1 MKARLLI
8 PATNFDSKSN
18 YTTTAEWQLD
28 VADVDRGCVYSGVS
42 GLVLQQ
48 LDRRS
53 ASAADRTLVDDHRRG
68 SRVE

>member
-8 PATNFDSKSN
+8 LATNFDFKSN
-18 YTTTAEWQLD
+18 NTTTAEWQFD
-28 VADVDRGCVYSGVS
+28 VADVDRGCIYSGVS

-53 ASAADRTLVDDHRRG
+53 ASAAHRNLVDDHRRS
-68 SRVE
+68 SRVK